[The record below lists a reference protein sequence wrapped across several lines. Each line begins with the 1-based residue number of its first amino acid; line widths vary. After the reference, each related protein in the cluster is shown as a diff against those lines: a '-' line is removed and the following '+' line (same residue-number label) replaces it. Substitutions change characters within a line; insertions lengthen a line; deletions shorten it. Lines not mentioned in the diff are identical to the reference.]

1 MFDFFKEHFGCLWG
15 FIRVFLLIYAIFSLL
30 VNEDVFTAWLI
41 LIGEAINLF
50 LRIYYRWLTSR
61 KSRYY
66 NKEESYWSQRA
77 KEAKEEK
84 EAKEKNQ
91 P

>member
-1 MFDFFKEHFGCLWG
+1 MKENLGCLWA
-15 FIRVFLLIYAIFSLL
+15 VVHVVLLVYAILSLL
-30 VNEDVFTAWLI
+30 VGEDTLTAWLI
-41 LIGEAINLF
+41 IIGEAINLF

-77 KEAKEEK
+77 KEAKEE
-84 EAKEKNQ
+84 NQ